1 MTYVLQIYL
10 HFMTHQ
16 ADCWQQGCCV
26 NAPMIV
32 VADYTNGVEGYSY
45 NYYVSGIYFL
55 PLLSIDLFEVYRAV
69 LPFIID
75 LTLNL
80 F

>member
-1 MTYVLQIYL
+1 M
-10 HFMTHQ
+10 
-16 ADCWQQGCCV
+16 

-55 PLLSIDLFEVYRAV
+55 PLLSTDLFEVHRFV

-80 F
+80 I

>member
-1 MTYVLQIYL
+1 M
-10 HFMTHQ
+10 
-16 ADCWQQGCCV
+16 

-45 NYYVSGIYFL
+45 NYYVGGIYFL
-55 PLLSIDLFEVYRAV
+55 PLPSTDLFEVYRFV
-69 LPFIID
+69 IPFIID
-75 LTLNL
+75 LTFNL

>member
-1 MTYVLQIYL
+1 
-10 HFMTHQ
+10 
-16 ADCWQQGCCV
+16 V

-55 PLLSIDLFEVYRAV
+55 PLLFIDLFEVYRAV